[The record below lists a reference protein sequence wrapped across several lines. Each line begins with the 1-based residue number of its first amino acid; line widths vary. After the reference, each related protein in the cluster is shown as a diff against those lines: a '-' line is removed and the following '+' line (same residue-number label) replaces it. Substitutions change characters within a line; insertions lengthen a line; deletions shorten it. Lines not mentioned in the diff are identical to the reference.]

1 MKALP
6 SMERGSEMRL
16 SDKQYDTLKW
26 MAIYFIPALTTFVGV
41 VGIALNWEHTAVATT
56 IIGALG
62 SFIAS
67 CIGMSV
73 KAYEQ
78 AKKEQY
84 EGGEE

>member
-1 MKALP
+1 
-6 SMERGSEMRL
+6 MRL
-16 SDKQYDTLKW
+16 SNEVYDRLKW

-41 VGIALNWEHTAVATT
+41 VGISLQWEHTAVATT

-73 KAYEQ
+73 KAYEK
-78 AKKEQY
+78 AKQEQY
-84 EGGEE
+84 EGAEHADSE

>member
-1 MKALP
+1 
-6 SMERGSEMRL
+6 MRL
-16 SDKQYDTLKW
+16 SDSQYDTLKW
-26 MAIYFIPALTTFVGV
+26 LAIYFIPALTTFVGV
-41 VGIALNWEHTAVATT
+41 VGIAINWEYTAIATT

-78 AKKEQY
+78 AKHDQY
-84 EGGEE
+84 EGTEE

>member
-1 MKALP
+1 MK
-6 SMERGSEMRL
+6 L
-16 SDKQYDTLKW
+16 SDATYDFLKW
-26 MAIYFIPALTTFVGV
+26 LAIYCIPALVTFVGV
-41 VGIALNWEHTAVATT
+41 VGIALQWEHTAVATT

-67 CIGMSV
+67 CIRMSV

-84 EGGEE
+84 EGGE

>member
-1 MKALP
+1 
-6 SMERGSEMRL
+6 MRL
-16 SDKQYDTLKW
+16 SDSQYDTLKW
-26 MAIYFIPALTTFVGV
+26 LAIYFIPALTTFVGV
-41 VGIALNWEHTAVATT
+41 VGIAINWEYTAIATT

-78 AKKEQY
+78 AKHDQY
-84 EGGEE
+84 KGTEE